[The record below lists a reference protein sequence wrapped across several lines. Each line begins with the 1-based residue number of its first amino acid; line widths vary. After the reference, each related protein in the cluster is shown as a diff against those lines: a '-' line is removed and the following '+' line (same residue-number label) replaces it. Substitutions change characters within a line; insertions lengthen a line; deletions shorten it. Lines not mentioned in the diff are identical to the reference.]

1 MFSRC
6 SIALVLAASFMSSVS
21 YAQDEDLG
29 GDEAVDGKKVVYQ
42 KETDI
47 NFEGL
52 DVQGE
57 IKKPT
62 GAYLLE
68 RKKSNFSPLIKFKQN
83 WDEEVVRSMEQTRTT
98 P

>member
-1 MFSRC
+1 MFLSKRV
-6 SIALVLAASFMSSVS
+6 IGIFLGLSFVATPAF
-21 YAQDEDLG
+21 AQDEDVPSEESG
-29 GDEAVDGKKVVYQ
+29 GKKVIYK

-52 DVQGE
+52 DVQGD
-57 IKKPT
+57 IKKPA

-83 WDEEVVRSMEQTRTT
+83 WDEEVVRSLDQTK
-98 P
+98 

>member
-1 MFSRC
+1 MFFSKR
-6 SIALVLAASFMSSVS
+6 VLGFLLGLTFVATPAF
-21 YAQDEDLG
+21 AQDEDVPSEDSG
-29 GDEAVDGKKVVYQ
+29 GKKVIYK

-52 DVQGE
+52 DVQGD
-57 IKKPT
+57 IKKPA

-83 WDEEVVRSMEQTRTT
+83 WDEEVVRSLDQTK
-98 P
+98 